1 MPSAY
6 VDAAHVAFPP
16 KCPHCGGTPDAVR
29 EITAHRL
36 LTALFV
42 EYVPALSLAV
52 PVCRASARRR
62 KRLGAIT
69 VVAEL
74 VLILFGG
81 FLVMALVMDGY
92 KVEAGILG
100 GQILVVIL
108 LARTGRDA
116 ELLDWWVLGLRAR
129 RVGGPGVRLHVSMRR
144 DAYFS
149 EWAAVNPGASTS
161 GGATGWRPP
170 PPPPDDPN
178 APLDP
183 IIYNRTIPAIA
194 LVVSAVTVGLHHWY
208 AVNGG
213 HVFLVGL
220 CLLTAVGCLAIGGIL
235 YPPVFWSISAHG
247 KRLSLPLKVVGAVL
261 ALVGLVAGFVLGISY
276 GR

>member
-6 VDAAHVAFPP
+6 VDAAQITFPP
-16 KCPHCGGTPDAVR
+16 KCPHCGQLPDAVR

-36 LTALFV
+36 RDAVLG
-42 EYVPALSLAV
+42 EYVPALTVTIPA
-52 PVCRASARRR
+52 CRASVRRR

-74 VLILFGG
+74 ALILLGG
-81 FLVMALVMDGY
+81 FLTMALVMDGHRI
-92 KVEAGILG
+92 EAAILG
-100 GQILVVIL
+100 AQILVVVA

-116 ELLDWWVLGLRAR
+116 ELLDWWVLGVRAR
-129 RVGGPGVRLHVSMRR
+129 RVSGPGVRLHVSMRR

-149 EWAAVNPGASTS
+149 EWASVNPGASTS
-161 GGATGWRPP
+161 GGAIGWRPP
-170 PPPPDDPN
+170 PPPPEDPN

-194 LVVSAVTVGLHHWY
+194 LVVSAVTVALHHWY

-213 HVFLVGL
+213 HVFLAPL
-220 CLLTAVGCLAIGGIL
+220 CLLTAVGGLAIGGG
-235 YPPVFWSISAHG
+235 VFSPLVWVCRAPRG
-247 KRLSLPLKVVGAVL
+247 GLPGAP
-261 ALVGLVAGFVLGISY
+261 
-276 GR
+276 